1 MLIYQNRKKIVN
13 KKVLIA
19 VDVNDQHVE
28 LFKEAANGKC
38 DFVIKPMA
46 ELTEDDV
53 AKVQAIIG
61 NVSPDLVKKAS
72 KLEFLQLN
80 SEASCISVGKSTS
93 L

>member
-28 LFKEAANGKC
+28 LFKEAASGKC

-46 ELTEDDV
+46 ELTLQFDSLRLTYCNVRQIYLTDV
-53 AKVQAIIG
+53 VM
-61 NVSPDLVKKAS
+61 
-72 KLEFLQLN
+72 
-80 SEASCISVGKSTS
+80 
-93 L
+93 